1 MCNFAGKIR
10 FLLGNKYR
18 YAMAQQKYVFNPKT
32 LNYEKFEE
40 PVKKRVGRAVLY
52 VLSTAVFALL
62 FVIVFFVFFGSPK
75 EKSQAREI
83 DYLKLQYEILDD
95 KLDNMNILLE
105 DMQQRDD
112 NIYRLIFEADPIPS
126 SVRKAGYGGVDRYD
140 SLYGYKDSEIV
151 VKVAKKLDM
160 VASQLYVQSKSYDE
174 VFALAKNKAQMLAC
188 IPAII
193 PMKESDIRQISS
205 YFGYRSD
212 PIYKVAK
219 FHSGIDFASAVGTEV
234 FVTGDGTVEKVEN
247 NHWGYGNL
255 ITINHGYGYKT
266 QYAHLLKF
274 AVRTGQKVKRG
285 QVIGYVG
292 NTGKSTGSH
301 LHYEVLKNGEPTD
314 PIHFF
319 FNDLSPEQYEQILE
333 QAQLP
338 SLTMD

>member
-1 MCNFAGKIR
+1 
-10 FLLGNKYR
+10 
-18 YAMAQQKYVFNPKT
+18 MAKQKYVFNPKT

-62 FVIVFFVFFGSPK
+62 FIFLFLNFFGSPK
-75 EKSQAREI
+75 EKMQAREI
-83 DYLKLQYEILDD
+83 EYLKLQYEILDD
-95 KLDNMNILLE
+95 KLNDMNVLLA

-126 SVRKAGYGGVDRYD
+126 SVRKAGYGGVDRYEP
-140 SLYGYKDSEIV
+140 LYGYKTSDLV
-151 VKVAKKLDM
+151 VSVAKKLDV

-174 VFALAKNKAQMLAC
+174 VFAMAKNKSQMLAC
-188 IPAII
+188 IPAIL
-193 PMKESDIRQISS
+193 PMKESEIRQISS

-219 FHSGIDFASAVGTEV
+219 FHSGMDFASAIGTEV
-234 FVTGDGTVEKVEN
+234 FVTGDGVVEKVEN

-255 ITINHGYGYKT
+255 ITVNHGYGYKT
-266 QYAHLLKF
+266 QYAHLSKF
-274 AVRTGQKVKRG
+274 AVKVGQKVKRG
-285 QVIGYVG
+285 QIIGYVG

-301 LHYEVLKNGEPTD
+301 LHYEVLKNDEPTD
-314 PIHFF
+314 PMHFF
-319 FNDLSPEQYEQILE
+319 FNDLSPEEYEQILE

-338 SLTMD
+338 SITMD

>member
-1 MCNFAGKIR
+1 
-10 FLLGNKYR
+10 
-18 YAMAQQKYVFNPKT
+18 MAQQKYVFNPKT

-40 PVKKRVGRAVLY
+40 PVKKRIGRTVLY
-52 VLSTAVFALL
+52 VLSTAVFALV
-62 FVIVFFVFFGSPK
+62 FVVVFFVFFGSPK
-75 EKSQAREI
+75 EKMQAREI

-95 KLDNMNILLE
+95 RLDNMNLLLE

-126 SVRKAGYGGVDRYD
+126 SVRKAGYGGVDRYAD
-140 SLYGYKDSEIV
+140 LYGYKSTDLV
-151 VKVAKKLDM
+151 VGVAKKLDV

-174 VFALAKNKAQMLAC
+174 VFTLAKNKAQMLAC

-193 PMKESDIRQISS
+193 PVKESDIRQISS

-212 PIYKVAK
+212 PLYKVAK
-219 FHSGIDFASAVGTEV
+219 FHSGMDFASAIGTEV
-234 FVTGDGTVEKVEN
+234 FVTGDGVVEKVEQ

-255 ITINHGYGYKT
+255 ITVNHGYGYKT
-266 QYAHLLKF
+266 QYAHLSKF
-274 AVRTGQKVKRG
+274 AVKVGQKVKRG

-314 PIHFF
+314 PMHFF
-319 FNDLSPEQYEQILE
+319 FNDLSPEEYEQILE
-333 QAQLP
+333 QAQQP

>member
-1 MCNFAGKIR
+1 
-10 FLLGNKYR
+10 
-18 YAMAQQKYVFNPKT
+18 MAQQKYVFNPKT

-40 PVKKRVGRAVLY
+40 PVKKRIGRTVLY
-52 VLSTAVFALL
+52 VLSTAVFALV
-62 FVIVFFVFFGSPK
+62 FVVVFFVFFGSPK
-75 EKSQAREI
+75 EKMQAREI

-95 KLDNMNILLE
+95 RLDNMNLLLE

-112 NIYRLIFEADPIPS
+112 NIYRVIFEADPIPS
-126 SVRKAGYGGVDRYD
+126 SVRKAGYGGVDRYAD
-140 SLYGYKDSEIV
+140 LYGYKSTDLV
-151 VKVAKKLDM
+151 VGVAKKLDV

-174 VFALAKNKAQMLAC
+174 VFTLAKNKAQMLAC

-193 PMKESDIRQISS
+193 PVKESDIRQISS

-212 PIYKVAK
+212 PLYKVAK
-219 FHSGIDFASAVGTEV
+219 FHSGMDFASAIGTEV
-234 FVTGDGTVEKVEN
+234 FVTGDGVVEKVEQ

-255 ITINHGYGYKT
+255 ITVNHGYGYKT
-266 QYAHLLKF
+266 QYAHLSKF
-274 AVRTGQKVKRG
+274 AVKVGQKVKRG

-314 PIHFF
+314 PMHFF
-319 FNDLSPEQYEQILE
+319 FNDLSPEEYEQILE
-333 QAQLP
+333 QAQQP